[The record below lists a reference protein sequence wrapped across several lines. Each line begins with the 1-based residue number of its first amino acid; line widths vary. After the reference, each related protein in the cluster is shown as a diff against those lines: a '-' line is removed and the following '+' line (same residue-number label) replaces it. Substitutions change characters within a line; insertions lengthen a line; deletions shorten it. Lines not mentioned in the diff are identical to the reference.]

1 MSLITGNSERA
12 KFGYLREL
20 ALEQITALETDDLIA
35 FDRIL
40 GAKRSIIESMRD
52 TPSLLAADPTLL
64 GVVTQIQDAD
74 KMAHKLLYR
83 KVGRIMREMDALN
96 RQKKARGAYG
106 VDRAAAKR
114 TIGFLPDTP
123 SYLDAVL

>member
-1 MSLITGNSERA
+1 MSLTTGNSERA
-12 KFGYLREL
+12 KFGYLMEL

-40 GAKRSIIESMRD
+40 GAKRSIIQSMHD
-52 TPSLLAADPTLL
+52 TPSLLAADPTLE
-64 GVVTQIQDAD
+64 GIVVQIQDAD
-74 KMAHKLLYR
+74 KMAQKLLYR

-96 RQKKARGAYG
+96 RQKKARGAYRE
-106 VDRAAAKR
+106 DRANANR
-114 TIGFLPDTP
+114 TIGLLPDTP